1 MAKSDPAPGGQ
12 GPSRHASARPD
23 IDRALAA
30 GTIDRGTYLVLSVVA
45 DLADAAGC
53 VTITR
58 ADIAARTTYSLSAV
72 SRAFRKGIQ
81 AGLIMRARS
90 GAGNRHGS
98 YGTTYQFLEGVM
110 GDPGLTGAI
119 GSACTRPAPS
129 SGPVLAEVH
138 DVEHPQPRWSEKYRK
153 YLVSPEWQRVIELF
167 KQSRPFTCQFS
178 PDRDGCSGPIQ
189 LHHLTYERV
198 FNEDLSDLMPLCRR
212 HHRQLHQHFESER
225 RQDPTTTLRA
235 FSMAWVQARHI

>member
-1 MAKSDPAPGGQ
+1 MTESDPDPRGQ
-12 GPSRHASARPD
+12 GRTRRPPVRLA
-23 IDRALAA
+23 IDRALTA
-30 GTIDRGTYLVLSVVA
+30 GTIDRGTYLVLSVLA
-45 DLADAAGC
+45 DLADPAGC
-53 VTITR
+53 VTIR
-58 ADIAARTTYSLSAV
+58 HADIAARTTYSLSTV
-72 SRAFRKGIQ
+72 SRAFRAGIR
-81 AGLIMRARS
+81 AGLIMRARP

-98 YGTTYQFLEGVM
+98 YGTTYQFLEGVI
-110 GDPGLTGAI
+110 GDPGLTGPI
-119 GSACTRPAPS
+119 GSACIRPAPS

-138 DVEHPQPRWSEKYRK
+138 DVEHPQPRWSENYRK

-235 FSMAWVQARHI
+235 FSMAWVQA